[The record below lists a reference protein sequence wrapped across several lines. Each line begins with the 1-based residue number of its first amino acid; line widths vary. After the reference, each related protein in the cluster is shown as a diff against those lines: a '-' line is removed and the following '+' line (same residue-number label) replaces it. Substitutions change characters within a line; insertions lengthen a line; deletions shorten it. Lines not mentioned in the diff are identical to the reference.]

1 MKGKF
6 ITIEGIDGS
15 GKSTMSKYIVEQIK
29 KRGHNVILTREPG
42 GIDVSEEIRNIILT
56 NDIDPR
62 TEALLFAASRR
73 EHIKKKIEPA
83 LEEGTFVV
91 CDRFLDSSIAYQVFG
106 RNLKMEDIISINDF
120 ALDGLEVDVTF
131 YFDVDVEEGLS
142 RTRGRN
148 ENNKLDSESEEFYKR
163 IKSAY
168 DYLYE
173 QYPNRIRKIDA
184 NKNIVN
190 VEKEIDIVIESLFE
204 KWEI

>member
-131 YFDVDVEEGLS
+131 YFDVEVEEGLS